1 MDIILEISFHSM
13 WVKCKSFDYGN
24 CFCLCYHQVVVFIF
38 LKKNLK
44 LYKKSQQKNMLLLYR
59 DEVMESRRIS
69 TFLSQ

>member
-1 MDIILEISFHSM
+1 MDIILEIYFHSM
-13 WVKCKSFDYGN
+13 CVKCKSFDYGN
-24 CFCLCYHQVVVFIF
+24 CFCPCYHQAMVLIF

-44 LYKKSQQKNMLLLYR
+44 LYKKVNRKNMLLLYR